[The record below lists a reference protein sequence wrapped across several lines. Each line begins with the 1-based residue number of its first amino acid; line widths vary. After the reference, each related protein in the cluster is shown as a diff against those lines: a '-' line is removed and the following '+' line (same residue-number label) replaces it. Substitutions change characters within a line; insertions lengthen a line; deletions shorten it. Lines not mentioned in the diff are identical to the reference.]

1 MSKETF
7 ENKQLLQIN
16 EIEKALNE
24 GFLGNA
30 LIRLVFGGKAKKAMK
45 QAVKAAKH
53 DKDLQS
59 AFSDLKYHHERIQDM
74 VKSICDRN
82 PDHPQCKD

>member
-1 MSKETF
+1 MAKETF
-7 ENKQLLQIN
+7 ENKQLSQ
-16 EIEKALNE
+16 KALNE

-82 PDHPQCKD
+82 PDHPQCK